1 VKNGNDLYGKVMV
14 KMGIYCEHTFEDA
27 DFLLRR
33 NWFLDIRDFHRFM
46 NELDEDV
53 FAQIVQNRNRY
64 HPNLRW
70 ALYESEVPARFVRTP
85 VKDISDAEWQS
96 MKSDR
101 EKERLRRVKEHK
113 KTFVPPPRPRDDL
126 DDMVD
131 DAKAEIDERKEDL
144 DALLAVAKKAQ
155 KYMPPGRRTQIGD
168 DDPTIRSARAHLAS
182 LENGFGRAKEL
193 LEASNKTWS
202 ELAWCDAMLRD
213 AAKRPSFLTSA
224 PATTHSA

>member
-1 VKNGNDLYGKVMV
+1 MKNGNDYYGKVLI
-14 KMGIYCEHTFEDA
+14 KMGIYCEHTFEEV

-33 NWFLDIRDFHRFM
+33 NWFSDIRDFHRLM
-46 NELDEDV
+46 HELDEDV
-53 FAQIVQNRNRY
+53 FAQVVQNRNRY

-101 EKERLRRVKEHK
+101 EKERVRRVKEHK
-113 KTFVPPPRPRDDL
+113 KTFVPPPRPRDEM

-131 DAKAEIDERKEDL
+131 DAKAQIDERKEDL
-144 DALLAVAKKAQ
+144 DALLSVAKKTQ

-168 DDPTIRSARAHLAS
+168 DNPTICSARAHLAS
-182 LENGFGRAKEL
+182 LENGLGRAKEL
-193 LEASNKTWS
+193 LEASNKTWTD
-202 ELAWCDAMLRD
+202 LAWLDAMLRD

-224 PATTHSA
+224 PAPTHSA

>member
-1 VKNGNDLYGKVMV
+1 MSLR
-14 KMGIYCEHTFEDA
+14 CEFTFEYVDA
-27 DFLLRR
+27 LLRR

-53 FAQIVQNRNRY
+53 FAQVVQNRNRY

-85 VKDISDAEWQS
+85 VKDISDADWET
-96 MKSDR
+96 MISDR

-113 KTFVPPPRPRDDL
+113 KTFVAPPRPRDKI

-131 DAKAEIDERKEDL
+131 DAKAEMDERKENL
-144 DALLAVAKKAQ
+144 EALLAVAKKTQ

-168 DDPTIRSARAHLAS
+168 DDPAIRSARAHLTS
-182 LENGFGRAKEL
+182 LENGFIRSKEH
-193 LEASNKTWS
+193 LEASNKTWT
-202 ELAWCDAMLRD
+202 ELAWLDAMLRD

-224 PATTHSA
+224 PAPTHSA